1 MTIYQQL
8 LDIQTSRGAGYLVL
22 IDPDKQSPE
31 QLADFAN
38 ACEEQDAD
46 GLLVGGS
53 LLFNDHFDRTVEAI
67 KKAVRIPVILFPG
80 SGRQLSRHADAVLFM
95 SLISGRNANFLIGE
109 QVISAP
115 LVRALGI
122 EPISMGYML
131 VESGATTAAEFMSNT
146 RPLPRN
152 KPEIAAA
159 HALAAEYLGMKS
171 VYLEAGSGAERS
183 VPETLIG
190 AVRKTVSIPILV
202 GGGIR
207 KPEEARAKA
216 EAGASFVVTGNV
228 LEKSEDVRLIHK
240 GLIRRGLIHRGL
252 IREFADAVH
261 SADAS
266 LQSRAKESR
275 F

>member
-1 MTIYQQL
+1 MTVYEKL
-8 LDIQTSRGAGYLVL
+8 LDILKTRGAGYLVL
-22 IDPDKQSPE
+22 IDPDKQSVD
-31 QLADFAN
+31 QLAAFAKT
-38 ACEEQDAD
+38 CEEQDAD

-53 LLFNDHFDRTVEAI
+53 LLLNDHFDKAVEAI
-67 KKAVRIPVILFPG
+67 RKAVRIPVILFPG

-95 SLISGRNANFLIGE
+95 SLISGRNANYLIGE
-109 QVISAP
+109 HVVSAP

-131 VESGATTAAEFMSNT
+131 VESGDTTAAEFMSNT

-152 KPEIAAA
+152 KPDIAAA
-159 HALAAEYLGMKS
+159 HALAAEYLGMRL
-171 VYLEAGSGAERS
+171 VYLEAGSGAEQS
-183 VPETLIG
+183 VPEVMIG

-207 KPEEARAKA
+207 KPMEAGVKV

-228 LEKSEDVRLIHK
+228 HEKSDGAR
-240 GLIRRGLIHRGL
+240 L

-261 SADAS
+261 SAGTRK
-266 LQSRAKESR
+266 QRGGR
-275 F
+275 